1 MKIIVTGSA
10 GFIGSAFVH
19 YMAQMPGVQ
28 TVGVDNLSR
37 RGATNN
43 LRWLQQH
50 VPHHVFERLDVT
62 SAAAMD
68 GLIHR
73 HSDADALVHLAAQT
87 AVTTSVDNPR
97 RDFETN
103 ALGTLNVLE
112 AVRRRAPSLP
122 VLYASTNKVYG
133 NLEHEPV
140 QRRGQRYEFVRSPNG
155 IGEASP
161 LDFHSPYGCSKGAAD
176 QYVRDYARIYGLRTV
191 VFRQSCIYGPRQFGF
206 EEQGWVAWFAIAVAT
221 GAPVTV
227 YGNGF
232 QVRDLLW
239 IDDLCELYRMAIAR
253 IDAIAGNVYN
263 IGGGP
268 PNALSVTEVLQ
279 RLEHLYGKHVHVA
292 YGSWRHG
299 DQRIFVADTARVTHD
314 LGWKPRTTVET
325 GIPRLI
331 DWVRQSVREIEHVV
345 ADAGQLAQV

>member
-10 GFIGSAFVH
+10 GFIGSAFV
-19 YMAQMPGVQ
+19 YRMAQEPGVQ
-28 TVGVDNLSR
+28 TVGIDNLSR
-37 RGATNN
+37 RGATHN

-50 VPHHVFERLDVT
+50 VPGHAFERLDIT
-62 SAAAMD
+62 SAAAID
-68 GLIHR
+68 DFIHR
-73 HSDADALVHLAAQT
+73 HADADALVHLAAQT
-87 AVTTSVDNPR
+87 AVTTSVDSPR
-97 RDFETN
+97 SDFETN

-112 AVRRRAPSLP
+112 AVRRRSPSLP

-140 QRRGQRYEFVRSPNG
+140 LRRGQRYEFVRSPNG
-155 IGEASP
+155 ISEASQ

-191 VFRQSCIYGPRQFGF
+191 VFRQSCIYGQRQFGF

-221 GAPVTV
+221 GVPITI
-227 YGNGF
+227 YGDGF

-253 IDAIAGNVYN
+253 IDSIAGNVYN

-268 PNALSVTEVLQ
+268 ANALSVTEVLRQ
-279 RLEHLYGKHVHVA
+279 LEHSYGKRVRVA
-292 YGSWRHG
+292 RGGWRPG
-299 DQRIFVADTARVTHD
+299 DQRIFVADTARISQD
-314 LGWKPRTTVET
+314 LGWKPRTTVQA

-331 DWVRQSVREIEHVV
+331 DWVRQSVPEIERVV
-345 ADAGQLAQV
+345 ADAGQLTWV

>member
-19 YMAQMPGVQ
+19 HMAQVPGVQ

-37 RGATNN
+37 RGAANN

-50 VPHHVFERLDVT
+50 VPDHIFERLDIT
-62 SAAAMD
+62 SADEMD
-68 GLIHR
+68 DVIDR
-73 HSDADALVHLAAQT
+73 HADADALVHLAAQT
-87 AVTTSVDNPR
+87 AVTTSVGNPR

-103 ALGTLNVLE
+103 AFGTLNVLE

-133 NLEHEPV
+133 NLEDERV
-140 QRRGQRYEFVRSPNG
+140 RRRGQRYEFVRSPNG
-155 IGEASP
+155 VGEASP

-206 EEQGWVAWFAIAVAT
+206 EEQGWVAWFAIAFAT

-253 IDAIAGNVYN
+253 IDGIAGNVYN

-292 YGSWRHG
+292 YGSWRPG

-325 GIPRLI
+325 GIPRVI